1 MMNDLTYIYHYTS
14 PLGGITLSSD
24 SLYFS
29 QKTGA
34 FYAIGDDREEYEDF
48 LDFLIYV
55 HVTLED
61 EAEEEYGEEW
71 LEIYDEKFGNE

>member
-1 MMNDLTYIYHYTS
+1 M
-14 PLGGITLSSD
+14 
-24 SLYFS
+24 
-29 QKTGA
+29 
-34 FYAIGDDREEYEDF
+34 IGDDEEEYEDF
-48 LDFLIYV
+48 LDFLTYV

>member
-1 MMNDLTYIYHYTS
+1 MRSAMTEKNM
-14 PLGGITLSSD
+14 
-24 SLYFS
+24 
-29 QKTGA
+29 KT
-34 FYAIGDDREEYEDF
+34 
-48 LDFLIYV
+48 YV